1 MREPNPED
9 YTDEEEYDEAVS
21 AYDDYADRK
30 YDESKDK

>member
-21 AYDDYADRK
+21 VYDDYADRK